1 MHLIDDRYEL
11 LDVIAS
17 GGMATVWRSR
27 DTRLDRLVALK
38 RPHPGPPED
47 ESMQRLGR
55 EARAAAA
62 LNHPN
67 LITVYDFGTDDT
79 GPYLVMELVDG
90 PTLEELAGDIP
101 SAGIRDLGASLAG
114 GLAAI
119 HDAGI
124 VHRDVKPANVIMSE
138 RGPLL
143 TDFGIARDASSTTEI
158 TAPGSVVATPS
169 YAAPEVLKGE
179 PSTPASD
186 VYSLGVMLDE
196 LMGKTQAEP
205 DPGLKAAVGSATAA
219 TPSDRP
225 TADGL
230 VAALGLSSPTVTT
243 ASAGGTTMILEATS
257 PADSTGEIEPDRR
270 RAPGW
275 PMVAGVLAVLAL
287 GLMAIGLALSGEDPP
302 ADAATS
308 PTDGLAGT
316 TSSSAELR
324 ASTSFPSTTT
334 TSPSTS
340 TTATLETRVSQARD
354 RLEAV
359 LLQPPRSDIN
369 RRDAED
375 IVKKVDE
382 GIEAAKEGDL
392 EKAEKKLVETRERL
406 EDLDGEKGADA
417 LAALGE
423 LADLLGV
430 DLERGDRGDDDD
442 D

>member
-1 MHLIDDRYEL
+1 VDLIDDRYEL

-27 DTRLDRLVALK
+27 DTRLERLVALK
-38 RPHPGPPED
+38 RPHPGPPGD

-62 LNHPN
+62 LSHPN
-67 LITVYDFGTDDT
+67 LVTVYDFGTDDT

-101 SAGIRDLGASLAG
+101 PAGIRDLGVSLAG

-124 VHRDVKPANVIMSE
+124 VHRDVKPANVIMAE

-143 TDFGIARDASSTTEI
+143 TDFGIARDTSATAEI

-169 YAAPEVLKGE
+169 YAAPEVLRGE
-179 PSTPASD
+179 PPTPASD

-196 LMGKTQAEP
+196 LLDKTRDEP
-205 DPGLKAAVGSATAA
+205 DPGLKAAVGSAMAA
-219 TPSDRP
+219 APADRP

-230 VAALGLSSPTVTT
+230 VAALGISSPTVT
-243 ASAGGTTMILEATS
+243 AAPAAGSTMVLEATA
-257 PADSTGEIEPDRR
+257 PAHTAGEPEPDRR

-308 PTDGLAGT
+308 PTVGPAAT
-316 TSSSAELR
+316 TSSPVPTTTTL
-324 ASTSFPSTTT
+324 PSTTT
-334 TSPSTS
+334 TSPATP
-340 TTATLETRVSQARD
+340 TLETRVSQARD

-359 LLQPPRSDIN
+359 LLRPPRSDIN

-382 GIEAAKEGDL
+382 GIDAADQGDL
-392 EKAEKKLVETRERL
+392 DKAEKKLVETQKRL
-406 EDLDGEKGADA
+406 EDLDGEKRADA
-417 LAALGE
+417 LAALSE

-430 DLERGDRGDDDD
+430 DLERDDNGERDDD
-442 D
+442 